1 LPKHK
6 ISKEKDADWEAILD
20 EIDIDYLPIEYI
32 SSIIIKF
39 QTGATWDIDIDDSR
53 KKQTAEEIEDSL
65 DAVFE
70 EYEDN
75 IDTID
80 FRLDLERVKN
90 DLSKRVYR
98 FLKLNK

>member
-39 QTGATWDIDIDDSR
+39 QDGATWDIDIDDSR